1 MHDVTHIVIVLWQ
14 DLMINIK
21 GINIWDPTFPCE
33 RDIQYNHYHLEIT
46 ATSDQV
52 TRLKKRLLARGLAIA
67 IKRFN
72 WTKYQQADQATVIQY
87 IMSQSDCESEDG
99 EILIL

>member
-1 MHDVTHIVIVLWQ
+1 
-14 DLMINIK
+14 MINIK
-21 GINIWDPTFPCE
+21 GINIWDSTFP
-33 RDIQYNHYHLEIT
+33 RVQYYNHYHLEIT

-72 WTKYQQADQATVIQY
+72 WTKYQQADQATVVQY
-87 IMSQSDCESEDG
+87 IMSQSDCKSEDG
-99 EILIL
+99 EILILL